1 MKYLRRLWCHLFGH
15 QDYMKFHSQGK
26 YYCTSSGPYDCLCM
40 RCDYDWS
47 LTKEGQQAMIEHMG
61 NKFLYDTILYKDTVP
76 RDEEILDPRTTLVD
90 FRVVSS
96 LPHKP
101 ICIVK
106 MHDIDG
112 DERIAFYCWLP
123 NKRGVKRKYYDVHTG
138 ESISYF
144 LSG

>member
-15 QDYMKFHSQGK
+15 RHYMKFHTDGK
-26 YYCTSSGPYDCLCM
+26 YYCTSGGPYDSLCR

-47 LTKEGQQAMIEHMG
+47 LTKVGQQAMIDHMVD
-61 NKFLYDTILYKDTVP
+61 KYLYDCIKYRDTVP
-76 RDEEILDPRTTLVD
+76 RDEEILDPHTLVD
-90 FRVVSS
+90 FRVLSI

-112 DERIAFYCWLP
+112 NERIAFYCWLP
-123 NKRGVKRKYYDVHTG
+123 NKPGIKRKYFDVNTG
-138 ESISYF
+138 EPIRQFIS
-144 LSG
+144 G